1 MTVQHIYIFCFISYI
16 VSESSNE
23 RKLFELFQNLG
34 LNRKESEVFLA
45 LLKSGKKGNIVKE
58 LTHTLQIER
67 TTLYSILK
75 KLIKLGFIYEG
86 GKAEKSKNATIFI
99 AIQPKNLFK
108 NLVSQKEQ
116 ELKQY
121 KNFELMHS
129 EFLQNIYDEGFEFPF
144 NELDTTIQPY
154 FLPLIEKNWKIKSY
168 VFRREVLDYDVY
180 DCMLY
185 VPYAKLL
192 KDNSFHL
199 FKFNYN
205 IEKDE
210 GALRF
215 FSQGLKR
222 KTEEMK
228 SYFFDIKLKLIDDKI
243 TFYNKIYPSFKM
255 MIKVKDLKSSEYFMS
270 ISDDLKTAINN
281 DSEDLYEIGK
291 AVILPIGK
299 KLFYLWAESN
309 DILKE
314 IIEPI
319 FQVEEI
325 PIEN

>member
-23 RKLFELFQNLG
+23 RKLFELFHNLG
-34 LNRKESEVFLA
+34 LNPKESEVFFT

-99 AIQPKNLFK
+99 AIHPKNLFRT
-108 NLVSQKEQ
+108 LVSQKER
-116 ELKQY
+116 ELKKY
-121 KNFELMHS
+121 KDFESKHS
-129 EFLQNIYDEGFEFPF
+129 EFLQNIYDDGFEFPF
-144 NELDTTIQPY
+144 NEIDSQIQLY
-154 FLPLIEKNWKIKSY
+154 FLPLVKKNWKIKSY

-199 FKFNYN
+199 FRFNYN
-205 IEKDE
+205 IEQDE
-210 GALRF
+210 NALRF

-243 TFYNKIYPSFKM
+243 TFYNKIYPGFKM

-281 DSEDLYEIGK
+281 NSEELYEIGK
-291 AVILPIGK
+291 AAILPIGK
-299 KLFYLWAESN
+299 KLFYLWAESDN
-309 DILKE
+309 ILKE
-314 IIEPI
+314 MVEPI
-319 FQVEEI
+319 FKLEK
-325 PIEN
+325 